1 MAAKNFTMANWSKPS
16 ALRAVVL
23 AAIVV
28 SVLTF
33 TPLVIPP
40 FQCEPILLG
49 LPRSLWAGM
58 LVASA
63 LVGLTALAA
72 RLIGTDD
79 PGYPS

>member
-1 MAAKNFTMANWSKPS
+1 MANSSNPS
-16 ALRAVVL
+16 ALRAVIW

-40 FQCEPILLG
+40 SQCEPVLLG
-49 LPRSLWAGM
+49 LPRTLWAGM
-58 LVASA
+58 LVAIV

-79 PGYPS
+79 SGNPS